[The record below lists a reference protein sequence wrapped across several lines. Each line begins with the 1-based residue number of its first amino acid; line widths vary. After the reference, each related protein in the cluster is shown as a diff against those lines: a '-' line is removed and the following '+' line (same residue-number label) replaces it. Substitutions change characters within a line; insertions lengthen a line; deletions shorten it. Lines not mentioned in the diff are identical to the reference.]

1 MKLIAA
7 EQKVHTHTLKIFL
20 LVIIENAQSIIENN
34 EEAWN
39 FFPSRNWI
47 LIVLEPVKGI
57 RLEIS
62 RNTANDV

>member
-7 EQKVHTHTLKIFL
+7 EQKVHTHTLKIFF

-39 FFPSRNWI
+39 FVFLP
-47 LIVLEPVKGI
+47 
-57 RLEIS
+57 EIEY
-62 RNTANDV
+62 